1 MQKIYTITGKTDGFG
16 AQYQAI
22 MSGIAICKYKNY
34 EYLHTPIKKINNVK
48 TINEINEINKFI
60 GIKNKND
67 NKSIDIKEE
76 FSYEVHTSSN
86 PSIYYTKE
94 VINIIR
100 NYYYSTSK
108 PDIENIDIAIHI
120 RRGDV
125 IKNTFGPGKIDRF
138 TDDNFYTEIIN
149 KLLIKYPT
157 YIINIYSE
165 GKVEDFSIKGHD
177 RLRFH
182 LNRDLITTYHSLVK
196 AKVLIM
202 AKSSLSYSAG
212 ILNENKI
219 YYIDFWHKKLDDW
232 IHINNLN

>member
-1 MQKIYTITGKTDGFG
+1 MQKVYTITGKTDGFG
-16 AQYQAI
+16 AQYHAI

-34 EYLHTPIKKINNVK
+34 EYLHTPIKKLAHVEIIDK
-48 TINEINEINKFI
+48 LNEFI
-60 GIKNKND
+60 GIKSEKNNKA
-67 NKSIDIKEE
+67 IDIKEQ
-76 FSYEVHTSSN
+76 FSKEVHTSKN

-94 VINIIR
+94 VIDIIR
-100 NYYYSTSK
+100 NYYYSTDK
-108 PDIENIDIAIHI
+108 PSIENIDIAIHI